1 VATWITIAV
10 IAVVVIGLI
19 VVIVGMYNGLVRARL
34 RVKEAWSGID
44 VQLKRR
50 TDLVPNLVETVKG
63 YATHEREVFENV
75 SAARSAA
82 ISAKG
87 PAQAGQAE
95 GALTRA
101 LGGLFA
107 VAEAYPQLRAA
118 ESFTE
123 LQRELANTEDQIA
136 GSRRIYNGNVQSY
149 NTKIQ
154 VFPNSLLAGPF
165 GFTRREFFEI
175 EDPADREPVKVSF

>member
-1 VATWITIAV
+1 MIW
-10 IAVVVIGLI
+10 VVLGIIVLLGLLL
-19 VVIVGMYNGLVRARL
+19 VFAYNGM
-34 RVKEAWSGID
+34 VKSRNKVDESWSGID

-50 TDLVPNLVETVKG
+50 HDLIPNLVETVKG
-63 YATHEREVFENV
+63 YAAHEKEVFENV

-82 ISAKG
+82 ISAQG
-87 PAQAGQAE
+87 PAAQAQAE
-95 GALTRA
+95 TALSGALGR
-101 LGGLFA
+101 LFA

-118 ESFTE
+118 ESFTQ
-123 LQRELANTEDQIA
+123 LQQELANTEDQIA
-136 GSRRIYNGNVQSY
+136 ASRRIYNGNVQAY

-154 VFPNSLLAGPF
+154 VLPNSLLAGPF